1 MFTVENLKE
10 FLKQASLGIA
20 DAKDMLTQ
28 LDAQA
33 GDGDLGVNMEQGFK
47 AVAEAVETEQPE
59 SLQETF
65 FVSAVAINSAAP
77 STLGTILS
85 VAMQSFSNDCT
96 GLTDIDQARF
106 AEMLHHSSDQMTV
119 MVGAKRV
126 DKSILD
132 SLCPYAEYLTEHEG
146 PGIWR
151 DAAEK
156 AEEAAQ
162 ATAQL
167 VPRIGRARMYGERGK
182 GVCDGGAVLFA
193 VIVGLLADYL
203 ENRDVKSNV

>member
-20 DAKDMLTQ
+20 DAKDVLTQ

-77 STLGTILS
+77 STLEPFCL
-85 VAMQSFSNDCT
+85 
-96 GLTDIDQARF
+96 
-106 AEMLHHSSDQMTV
+106 
-119 MVGAKRV
+119 
-126 DKSILD
+126 
-132 SLCPYAEYLTEHEG
+132 
-146 PGIWR
+146 WR
-151 DAAEK
+151 CSHF
-156 AEEAAQ
+156 
-162 ATAQL
+162 
-167 VPRIGRARMYGERGK
+167 RM
-182 GVCDGGAVLFA
+182 
-193 VIVGLLADYL
+193 IVQD
-203 ENRDVKSNV
+203 

>member
-1 MFTVENLKE
+1 M
-10 FLKQASLGIA
+10 
-20 DAKDMLTQ
+20 
-28 LDAQA
+28 
-33 GDGDLGVNMEQGFK
+33 
-47 AVAEAVETEQPE
+47 
-59 SLQETF
+59 
-65 FVSAVAINSAAP
+65 
-77 STLGTILS
+77 
-85 VAMQSFSNDCT
+85 AMQSFSNDCT

-106 AEMLHHSSDQMTV
+106 AEMLHHASDQMTG
-119 MVGAKRV
+119 MGGAKRG
-126 DKSILD
+126 DKTILD

-156 AEEAAQ
+156 AEEA

>member
-1 MFTVENLKE
+1 
-10 FLKQASLGIA
+10 
-20 DAKDMLTQ
+20 MLR
-28 LDAQA
+28 LFYRKSFI
-33 GDGDLGVNMEQGFK
+33 G
-47 AVAEAVETEQPE
+47 
-59 SLQETF
+59 
-65 FVSAVAINSAAP
+65 
-77 STLGTILS
+77 ST
-85 VAMQSFSNDCT
+85 
-96 GLTDIDQARF
+96 
-106 AEMLHHSSDQMTV
+106 
-119 MVGAKRV
+119 
-126 DKSILD
+126 ILD

>member
-85 VAMQSFSNDCT
+85 VAMQSFSNDCI

-106 AEMLHHSSDQMTV
+106 AEMLHHASDQMTG
-119 MVGAKRV
+119 MGGAKRG
-126 DKSILD
+126 DKTILD

-156 AEEAAQ
+156 AKEAAQ

>member
-106 AEMLHHSSDQMTV
+106 AEMLHHASDQMTG
-119 MVGAKRV
+119 MGGAKRG
-126 DKSILD
+126 DKTILD

-167 VPRIGRARMYGERGK
+167 GSAYRARKNVWRKRK
-182 GVCDGGAVLFA
+182 GSV
-193 VIVGLLADYL
+193 
-203 ENRDVKSNV
+203 

>member
-1 MFTVENLKE
+1 MLTVENLKE

-96 GLTDIDQARF
+96 GLTGIDEARF
-106 AEMLHHSSDQMTV
+106 AEMLHH
-119 MVGAKRV
+119 A
-126 DKSILD
+126 
-132 SLCPYAEYLTEHEG
+132 
-146 PGIWR
+146 
-151 DAAEK
+151 
-156 AEEAAQ
+156 
-162 ATAQL
+162 
-167 VPRIGRARMYGERGK
+167 
-182 GVCDGGAVLFA
+182 
-193 VIVGLLADYL
+193 
-203 ENRDVKSNV
+203 

>member
-77 STLGTILS
+77 STLYRNS
-85 VAMQSFSNDCT
+85 PFY
-96 GLTDIDQARF
+96 RF
-106 AEMLHHSSDQMTV
+106 KKLYGYYE
-119 MVGAKRV
+119 GF
-126 DKSILD
+126 D
-132 SLCPYAEYLTEHEG
+132 SKES
-146 PGIWR
+146 
-151 DAAEK
+151 
-156 AEEAAQ
+156 
-162 ATAQL
+162 
-167 VPRIGRARMYGERGK
+167 
-182 GVCDGGAVLFA
+182 
-193 VIVGLLADYL
+193 AD
-203 ENRDVKSNV
+203 

>member
-1 MFTVENLKE
+1 
-10 FLKQASLGIA
+10 
-20 DAKDMLTQ
+20 
-28 LDAQA
+28 
-33 GDGDLGVNMEQGFK
+33 MEQGFK

-106 AEMLHHSSDQMTV
+106 AEMLHHASDQMTG
-119 MVGAKRV
+119 MGGAKRG
-126 DKSILD
+126 DKTILD

-162 ATAQL
+162 ATACSAY
-167 VPRIGRARMYGERGK
+167 RARKNVWRKRKGSVRRRSRIICCNRGSS
-182 GVCDGGAVLFA
+182 C
-193 VIVGLLADYL
+193 
-203 ENRDVKSNV
+203 

>member
-1 MFTVENLKE
+1 MLMRRIC
-10 FLKQASLGIA
+10 LHSL
-20 DAKDMLTQ
+20 ML
-28 LDAQA
+28 A

-106 AEMLHHSSDQMTV
+106 AEMLHHASDQMTG
-119 MVGAKRV
+119 MGGAKKGGQDHTGQPV
-126 DKSILD
+126 
-132 SLCPYAEYLTEHEG
+132 SLCG
-146 PGIWR
+146 VS
-151 DAAEK
+151 D
-156 AEEAAQ
+156 
-162 ATAQL
+162 
-167 VPRIGRARMYGERGK
+167 RA
-182 GVCDGGAVLFA
+182 
-193 VIVGLLADYL
+193 
-203 ENRDVKSNV
+203 